1 LLTLALSTS
10 VAPPTAIGTFCTHE
24 NDFLDGSSRGNN
36 ESFLM
41 CIDTD
46 NAMYTTIGLGPPG
59 TNITEVYRNQTRYDV
74 KDGVCTTT
82 KVGAQG
88 DPPYAMPFAF
98 FLMDNDS
105 RGQATLVSK
114 DVAMDGMTGLEN
126 WSHVRG
132 SEGTMTWIINRVAGQ
147 SGVQFVRNTFFNYL
161 QSSSGNR
168 DFSGFGFPGHA
179 WATPAPTG
187 SFDIPAECK
196 GVEPT
201 AGVEGE
207 RGAASVF
214 ADVKNYY

>member
-1 LLTLALSTS
+1 
-10 VAPPTAIGTFCTHE
+10 
-24 NDFLDGSSRGNN
+24 
-36 ESFLM
+36 
-41 CIDTD
+41 
-46 NAMYTTIGLGPPG
+46 MYTTIGLGPPG

-147 SGVQFVRNTFFNYL
+147 
-161 QSSSGNR
+161 
-168 DFSGFGFPGHA
+168 
-179 WATPAPTG
+179 
-187 SFDIPAECK
+187 
-196 GVEPT
+196 
-201 AGVEGE
+201 
-207 RGAASVF
+207 
-214 ADVKNYY
+214 